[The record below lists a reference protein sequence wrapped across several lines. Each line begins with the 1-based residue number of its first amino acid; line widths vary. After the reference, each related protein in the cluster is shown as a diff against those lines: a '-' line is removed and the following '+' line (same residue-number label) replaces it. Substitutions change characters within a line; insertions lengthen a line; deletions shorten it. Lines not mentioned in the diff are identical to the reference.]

1 VAQFLN
7 DPKIAGPCRL
17 PLPRPVRLGGYLRPC
32 RAAPAPP
39 LEFWAPAGVV
49 LVSMLATGEAPVPFW
64 YYVKEFALGLLIS
77 IAFASVALAVFWI
90 VK

>member
-1 VAQFLN
+1 
-7 DPKIAGPCRL
+7 
-17 PLPRPVRLGGYLRPC
+17 
-32 RAAPAPP
+32 
-39 LEFWAPAGVV
+39 
-49 LVSMLATGEAPVPFW
+49 MLATGEAPVPFW